1 MESWDSVQF
10 YCPVKCCKET
20 FWTTVY
26 DGDYRG
32 MDESFCPNHEDAYR
46 DMMDEHKPAGKRS
59 KFYPRLRNNPDM
71 QQFKN
76 EMRTHLDDE
85 DNDFVTHEV
94 I

>member
-1 MESWDSVQF
+1 MEPYQSIHF

-26 DGDYRG
+26 DGGD

-46 DMMDEHKPAGKRS
+46 DMMDERQPAEKRS
-59 KFYPRLRNNPDM
+59 KFYPRLRNNPDT

-76 EMRTHLDDE
+76 EMRTHLDDKDRE
-85 DNDFVTHEV
+85 FVLHEV